1 MITHFLL
8 DFLPGLHYVASH
20 CFAELSNQH
29 LWLAES
35 SYLYFLANQQA
46 FALTALNSICKSP
59 SFQYVN
65 EFEWD
70 VLRDTSLIAVDPIV
84 SPIAYC
90 YRVLQ
95 SYYLAAL
102 F

>member
-1 MITHFLL
+1 MITRYLL

-20 CFAELSNQH
+20 CLSKLSNQH
-29 LWLAES
+29 LGLAES
-35 SYLYFLANQQA
+35 SYPYFLAPQQA
-46 FALTALNSICKSP
+46 FALTALNSICKTP
-59 SFQYVN
+59 SFRYVN

-84 SPIAYC
+84 SLIEYC

-95 SYYLAAL
+95 SHYLAAL